1 MLLVL
6 MVQAAAVPPPDIQLD
21 VHATVREV
29 RIERRGET
37 RLEVRGGPA
46 SAVTVERP
54 DSNGRTRLRNIVVR
68 VQAEARI
75 ADPLQAQAAQ
85 ETEPQF

>member
-1 MLLVL
+1 MLLL
-6 MVQAAAVPPPDIQLD
+6 LLFQAAAAPPDIQLD
-21 VHATVREV
+21 VRATVREA

-37 RLEVRGGPA
+37 RLEVRGGPG

-54 DSNGRTRLRNIVVR
+54 DSNGRTRLRNLVVR

-75 ADPLQAQAAQ
+75 ADPLQPRAGQ
-85 ETEPQF
+85 EPEPQP